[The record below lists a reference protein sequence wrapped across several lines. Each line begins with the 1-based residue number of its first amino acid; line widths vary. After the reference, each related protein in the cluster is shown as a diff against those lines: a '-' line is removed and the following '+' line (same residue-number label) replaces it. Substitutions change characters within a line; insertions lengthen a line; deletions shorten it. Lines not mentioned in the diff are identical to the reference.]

1 MALIGKWTKIE
12 YIESETETTLQTI
25 TYPSE
30 LPEKDPDFD
39 KAGSTE
45 EVEVPK
51 IDIIETVYE
60 DVYVVVH
67 SINSW
72 KQNINK
78 KTDTLFNIC
87 YRVYKS
93 KQDRLSDYGSFIYE
107 EHLNAQK
114 IDYTLDKLEIH
125 QAYDLVNIVR
135 GYEELIND

>member
-1 MALIGKWTKIE
+1 MALVGKWTKIE

-30 LPEKDPDFD
+30 LSEGHPDFD
-39 KAGSTE
+39 KSGSTE

-67 SINSW
+67 SVNSW
-72 KQNINK
+72 KQNINGE
-78 KTDTLFNIC
+78 TDTLFNIC

-93 KQDRLSDYGSFIYE
+93 KQERLDNYSSFIYE
-107 EHLNAQK
+107 EHILSQNV
-114 IDYTLDKLEIH
+114 DYSLKDSEIQ
-125 QAYDLVNIVR
+125 QAYKLVNLEQ
-135 GYEELIND
+135 GFEKLIND